1 MKRKLIPPFVMLL
14 AGAVSSIAMYIRH
27 YELKNFLVILLSVLV
42 VSYII
47 GLLIKRV
54 MDKIISSVLEKEAA
68 EGEVIE
74 KEAGQEQEEDEKT
87 AEEKA

>member
-27 YELKNFLVILLSVLV
+27 YELKNFLAILLSVLV